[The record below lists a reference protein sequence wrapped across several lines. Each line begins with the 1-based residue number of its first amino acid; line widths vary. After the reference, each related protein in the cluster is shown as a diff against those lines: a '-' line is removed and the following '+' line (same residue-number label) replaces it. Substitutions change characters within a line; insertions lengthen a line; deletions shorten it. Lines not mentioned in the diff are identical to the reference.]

1 MTRVGGGGPKQP
13 DGVSPT
19 PPASDLHT
27 REGVQKFREA
37 AKTENVPSK
46 VVDSFERA
54 APKLDAQ
61 LSAISG
67 KALAGQLKFGSAELA
82 QLAGAFAVIVKQHPR
97 ADRKERAR
105 LFARAILKHK
115 RIGKL
120 FGDADERDLEKMF
133 ETIAEQLDGSPV
145 FAQLVDDVTEGAR
158 KVNPG

>member
-1 MTRVGGGGPKQP
+1 MTRIGGGGPKQP
-13 DGVSPT
+13 GGVGHT

-27 REGVQKFREA
+27 REGVQKFRDA

-82 QLAGAFAVIVKQHPR
+82 QLAGAFALIVKQHPR

-105 LFARAILKHK
+105 LFARAIAAHR

-120 FGDADERDLEKMF
+120 FEGADERELEDLF
-133 ETIAEQLDGSPV
+133 DGIAEQLDGSPV

-158 KVNPG
+158 KIDLG